1 MANLSNINNFFVVEQ
16 TTGYVGIGN
25 TDPAFPLEVKSASA
39 ELALN
44 ATGGSIYRLKSDST
58 DYFRINKN
66 GVGDRLVIAG
76 GGDVGIGISAPTT
89 KLHLGGTAPL
99 DSIIRQDSTV
109 SGTNW
114 EIGERAAGKWQ
125 IWQDDGDTVVAT
137 FMSTGN
143 VGIGTESPTYK
154 LDVVGNGRFSGFLEM
169 VTGGAVYQGQKFYLD
184 GGGDTF
190 LESPSSNI
198 MTFTTN
204 AVEKMRIVSTGAVG
218 IDNSSPDSFSGG
230 GSTAASLV
238 IGKGTS
244 GVSPHI
250 TLWQGN
256 SAQASLSFASANT
269 GTGQYE
275 GRIRYTRDTG
285 VMDFRTNGI
294 ANVLVLNASGN
305 VGIGTT
311 SPSNK
316 LEVAGNINVIA
327 PNPYIWIGES
337 GSGGGAGF
345 IGWNDASDYLF
356 LGHSYG
362 SAFNKD
368 IVINSSGNIG
378 IGTTSPDTKLHVSS
392 AALSNIRME
401 NTNTA
406 IVSGENY
413 GEIQWEGNDINS
425 DANGVRA
432 SIVVQG
438 YGAGTQGETA
448 MYFRTSYIG
457 NDKNQNRMTITHLG
471 DVGIGTT
478 SPDGSDWNASSKLLH
493 IYQNDTN
500 GGLLK
505 LESSN
510 TTGILAAGNNQ
521 FQIGTIEA
529 QPLKFYTGGSERMRI
544 SNLGVVSVGTASP
557 ITDPFISSN
566 QFQQLQVGKSGVIG
580 SYTTTSGECMISN
593 NIYVGSTY
601 NTFQA
606 LDTSANGTAMFLYN
620 TYIAFKLG
628 TTAANGTVG
637 AAEWMRIDPSGNS
650 LFGTTSSSAGS
661 GTGVKIL
668 TATNGERVS
677 VVSANFASGAEGL
690 TMYSTSAGAWRFY
703 VSWDG
708 VIHASSTSI
717 SAISDITLKE
727 NIKPLETGLNEVMK
741 LKPRRFDWKN
751 GDGKNIAGFI
761 AQEVE
766 EVLPDLVSDYKYTDE
781 ETKKALKMG
790 DMIPTLV
797 KSIQEL
803 KVEIETLKT
812 QINN

>member
-125 IWQDDGDTVVAT
+125 IWQDDGDTVVTT

-305 VGIGTT
+305 V
-311 SPSNK
+311 
-316 LEVAGNINVIA
+316 
-327 PNPYIWIGES
+327 
-337 GSGGGAGF
+337 
-345 IGWNDASDYLF
+345 
-356 LGHSYG
+356 
-362 SAFNKD
+362 
-368 IVINSSGNIG
+368 G